1 MTILSLLVQL
11 SSGAMLLL
19 FSVRFMRIGIERLWG
34 VALQYALAEGSSILP
49 GLLRG
54 AVLGF
59 VMQGGTVV
67 MLMAAGLAGSGA
79 VSISSASILALGADL
94 GSAIAVGFLQLP
106 ISAVGPLVILIGAT
120 LYLRAPQPRLRN
132 FGRVVLGLGLIF
144 LALSIIRA
152 SVEPIANL
160 ESTAGLALYLT
171 RDTIAAA
178 LAGIGLTLAMHSSVA
193 AILTAV
199 AFSGI
204 AIVGPAAAISFVLG
218 CNIGSALL
226 PLWLLKGESKRTR
239 IVPAAVGVLRVVA
252 AMLVIVFL
260 AVFRASVDNVV
271 RLGSAQAMLVCH
283 LTFNFLLLLSAPLC
297 RRLARDFEVRLAQP
311 VEQDDASIP
320 AGFIEDS
327 SIAEPAVKR
336 KLGTMLDLASSMLDE
351 VTCNLPEAE
360 KIRLYE
366 ERMNATLTGIRDAY
380 ARVNSSDDASLAG
393 LQQIVDFA
401 IRIERCGDVLA
412 GKLLTLRLDQLRG
425 SYQFTE
431 QGNREITEMVEAV
444 RRTIILAHE
453 TAWTGDPVPAERLV
467 RHKQHVSDLEE
478 RSRHR
483 HLSRLRGGNLIS
495 LASSNQHLETIAAL
509 KEINSKMATIG
520 YAVLE
525 QHGGLKKTRLKS
537 SVTGSAT

>member
-1 MTILSLLVQL
+1 MSLLVQL
-11 SSGAMLLL
+11 FSGAMLLL
-19 FSVRFMRIGIERLWG
+19 FSVRFMRIGIERLWSM
-34 VALQYALAEGSSILP
+34 ALQSAMAEGSSILR

-94 GSAIAVGFLQLP
+94 GSAVAVGFLQLP
-106 ISAVGPLVILIGAT
+106 SSAVGPLAILIGAT
-120 LYLRAPQPRLRN
+120 LYLRAPQPRVRN

-160 ESTAGLALYLT
+160 ESTVGLAGYLT

-178 LAGIGLTLAMHSSVA
+178 LAGLGLTLAMHSSVA

-199 AFSGI
+199 AFSGH
-204 AIVGPAAAISFVLG
+204 AIVGPAAVISFVLG

-226 PLWLLKGESKRTR
+226 PLWLLRGESRRSR
-239 IVPAAVGVLRVVA
+239 IVPAAVAVLRVGA
-252 AMLVIVFL
+252 AMLLIVVIGM
-260 AVFRASVDNVV
+260 FRVSIDSVV
-271 RLGSAQAMLVCH
+271 RGGPAQAMLVCH

-297 RRLARDFEVRLAQP
+297 RRLARDFEVRFAQP

-320 AGFIEDS
+320 AGYIEDS

-336 KLGTMLDLASSMLDE
+336 KLATMLDLASSMLDE
-351 VTCNLPEAE
+351 AMCNFPEAE
-360 KIRLYE
+360 KMRLYE
-366 ERMNATLTGIRDAY
+366 GLRDAS

-412 GKLLTLRLDQLRG
+412 GKFLTLRLDQLRG

-431 QGNREITEMVEAV
+431 EGHGEIAEMVEAI
-444 RRTIILAHE
+444 RRTISLAHE
-453 TAWTGDPVPAERLV
+453 TAWTGDPLPAERLV
-467 RHKQHVSDLEE
+467 RHKQHVSDLEQ

-537 SVTGSAT
+537 SVAGTQT